1 MNKVLQYVILKT
13 AAMLIKTRPRL
24 SFLFLYSLLLTAE
37 CSLIKDPPEF
47 KGAQTTPDSSKI
59 IYLYSVFH
67 YTSYPKQG
75 GLMSQ
80 SGYRKN
86 YFDVYDAVSGKKAE

>member
-1 MNKVLQYVILKT
+1 L
-13 AAMLIKTRPRL
+13 
-24 SFLFLYSLLLTAE
+24 LFLCSLLLTAG
-37 CSLIKDPPEF
+37 CSLIKNLPEF
-47 KGAQTTPDSSKI
+47 KGAQITPDSCKI

-67 YTSYPKQG
+67 YTSYPKQA

-80 SGYRKN
+80 SGYRKS